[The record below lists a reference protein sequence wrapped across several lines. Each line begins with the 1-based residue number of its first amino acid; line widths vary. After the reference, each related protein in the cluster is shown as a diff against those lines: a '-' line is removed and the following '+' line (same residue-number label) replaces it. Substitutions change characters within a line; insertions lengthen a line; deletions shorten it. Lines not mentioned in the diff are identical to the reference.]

1 MASLSVALKI
11 HFADTIGFMKSSPKK
26 SLSDR
31 LKSLGVKVGVT
42 EDPLPKPADRVPIET
57 VIPGDYR
64 QTRYGEAFVYEQ
76 RYPFKHLHGKIPLLP
91 TTPLPD
97 LLSDWAKDKRISSLP
112 IEKFVFFDTETSG
125 LAGGTGTYAFMVGA
139 GRFEED
145 EFILAQFFLRDPSE
159 EPAMLEALTEFIA
172 PCDVLVSYNG
182 KSFDAPLLQTRY
194 RLHEMPIP
202 FESYAHLDL
211 LHLARRLWRD
221 RLSSRTLQSIE
232 EHILSVGRTSEE
244 VPGHEIPY
252 LYFDYLR
259 DQDATPMKG
268 VFYHNEIDILSLAA
282 LLNHAGGML
291 SDPFGE
297 RVNHSLDVIA
307 IAKLFE
313 DLHHW
318 DDAAHLYELGLEG
331 ELPEE
336 DFTRAVKQLSILQRR
351 RGDIEE
357 AVKLWEQA
365 AKDEHIYAHVELAK
379 HYEHRIKD
387 LSFAK
392 KYANGALALVNTN
405 ESPLYARDHWLGELK
420 HRLERLERKIKNA
433 ERDNS

>member
-1 MASLSVALKI
+1 MN
-11 HFADTIGFMKSSPKK
+11 SSPKK
-26 SLSDR
+26 SLADK
-31 LKSLGVKVGVT
+31 LKSLGVKVGAT
-42 EDPLPKPADRVPIET
+42 EHPRPKPAEHTPIES
-57 VIPGDYR
+57 VVPGDYR
-64 QTRYGEAFVYEQ
+64 QTHYGETFVYEQ
-76 RYPFKHLHGKIPLLP
+76 RYPLNHLHGDIPLLP

-97 LLSDWAKDKRISSLP
+97 LLSAWAKDERISRLP

-139 GRFEED
+139 GRFEGD

-159 EPAMLEALTEFIA
+159 EPAMLEALADFIA
-172 PCDVLVSYNG
+172 PCEILVSYNG

-221 RLSSRTLQSIE
+221 RLTSRTLQSVE

-244 VPGHEIPY
+244 VPGYEIPY

-259 DQDATPMKG
+259 DKNAEPIKG

-282 LLNHAGGML
+282 LLNHAGTIL
-291 SDPFGE
+291 ADPFGE
-297 RVNHSLDVIA
+297 SVNHSLDVIA

-313 DLHHW
+313 DLHQW
-318 DDAAHLYELGLEG
+318 DEAAHLYEHGLEG
-331 ELPEE
+331 KLPQE
-336 DFTRAVKQLSILQRR
+336 DFMRTVKRLSILQRR

-357 AVKLWEQA
+357 AVKWWGRA
-365 AKDEHIYAHVELAK
+365 AEDGYIYAHVELAK
-379 HYEHRIKD
+379 HYEHRTKD
-387 LSFAK
+387 FVVAK
-392 KYANGALALVNTN
+392 EYVLTALEMVKT
-405 ESPLYARDHWLGELK
+405 EDFPFHEREHWLGELN
-420 HRLERLERKIKNA
+420 HRLERLKRKNKSSKKRN
-433 ERDNS
+433 